1 MGDRAERGSEAR
13 ENLSDSARLKLASEV
28 WGKFKTD
35 PCWEGA
41 GKKLLREGAA
51 ELLKLLREGVAE
63 TKPEDWEEER
73 EMVPGRGCCWAGEVQ

>member
-35 PCWEGA
+35 LCWEGA

-63 TKPEDWEEER
+63 TKPEDCEEER
-73 EMVPGRGCCWAGEVQ
+73 EMVPGCDCCWAGEVQ

>member
-28 WGKFKTD
+28 WGKFTTD

-41 GKKLLREGAA
+41 GKKLLVT
-51 ELLKLLREGVAE
+51 KLES
-63 TKPEDWEEER
+63 PH
-73 EMVPGRGCCWAGEVQ
+73 